1 MSLLLLLACARPDGI
16 VVVASEDVA
25 PIAEAFVATIPFE
38 GLAVE
43 VDADPER
50 AARRG
55 KGVRVA
61 LVPDGECD
69 ECYVVEGEG
78 DAWVVRG
85 GAPLGL
91 QYGLA
96 ALMEGYGF
104 RFHHPYDTRVPAALD
119 AVGDFPRE
127 GAPDV
132 ARRGIHLHTLH
143 PIEALWD
150 VWEPGEENLA
160 RAERV
165 VDWAVKNR
173 ADHLQ
178 WVALDD
184 IQEDDDTL
192 AAWREHTREVVDAA
206 HARGLTTGLGIQLF
220 GSGNLQ
226 LAWDLVDEAGDEA
239 SQEAQMDE
247 RLDGLRDLGFDT
259 LDLSF
264 GEFSGEDPERFVASV
279 DQAYAR
285 IQEALPGVEVD
296 ATIHVGNY
304 EDLRV
309 EYQGE
314 ELQYYFLVDY
324 ADPAIVPWVHS
335 VMFYDLFE
343 DAGQAYHHDE
353 FDEHRDYL
361 LDRVGN
367 GEPVGYFPETA
378 YWVAFDNPVPV
389 YMPLYMRSRAV
400 DLDGIRAVGTL
411 PQHVLFSTGWEWG
424 YWQNDVAS
432 LRMSYDPALGW
443 EDAVRGMY
451 APWAGGDGLASAI
464 VALAEAQ
471 HAALLEARLVAYLA
485 GRDAFIDMG
494 DNLDIHSQ
502 PDRVEL
508 AEVAGL
514 AEADRAAFAEAVVGG
529 LSAHASDVRA
539 TLEAARSSGADA
551 ADPWVAEVLD
561 GMEVSALRTEFAA
574 AAWGA
579 AVTAAEGGDPTAEVA
594 AADAAMEAARAVV
607 ARRRAS
613 FHDPEGERLVAIEEN
628 PTLYD
633 YGYLL
638 RADQLCFW
646 ERERVQLGNVLEGTS
661 EEVPGCALE

>member
-1 MSLLLLLACARPDGI
+1 MTLLLLLACAPSDGL
-16 VVVASEDVA
+16 VVIAPEAVA
-25 PIAEAFVATIPFE
+25 PVAEAFVATIPFE

-43 VDADPER
+43 VDDDPEA
-50 AARRG
+50 AARKG

-61 LVPDGECD
+61 LVPEGDCAD
-69 ECYVVEGEG
+69 CYVVEGDG

-96 ALMEGYGF
+96 ALLEGYGF
-104 RFHHPYDTRVPAALD
+104 RFHHPYDTRVPAELG
-119 AVGDFPRE
+119 AVADFPRE

-132 ARRGIHLHTLH
+132 PRRGIHLHTLH
-143 PIEALWD
+143 PIEGLWD
-150 VWEPGEENLA
+150 VWEPGDENLA
-160 RAERV
+160 RAARV
-165 VDWAVKNR
+165 ADWAVKNR
-173 ADHLQ
+173 ANHLQ

-184 IQEDDDTL
+184 IQGDDDTL
-192 AAWREHTREVVDAA
+192 AEWRDHTRAVIDDA
-206 HARGLTTGLGIQLF
+206 HRRGLTTGLGIQLF
-220 GSGNLQ
+220 GSSNLQ
-226 LAWDLVDEAGDEA
+226 LAWDLVDEAGDAA
-239 SQEAQMDE
+239 SQEAQMSA
-247 RLDGLRDLGFDT
+247 RLDGIADLGFDT
-259 LDLSF
+259 INLSF
-264 GEFSGEDPERFVASV
+264 GEFSGEDPATFVASV
-279 DQAYAR
+279 DQAYAE

-304 EDLRV
+304 DDLRV

-324 ADPAIVPWVHS
+324 ANPEIVPWVHS

-353 FDEHRDYL
+353 FDEHRAYL
-361 LDRVGN
+361 LDRIEN

-389 YMPLYMRSRAV
+389 YFPLYMRSRAV

-443 EDAVRGMY
+443 EDAIGGMF
-451 APWAGGDGLASAI
+451 APWSGGDGLASAI
-464 VALAEAQ
+464 VQLAEAQ
-471 HAALLEARLVAYLA
+471 HAALLEGRLVAYLA
-485 GRDAFIDMG
+485 GRDAFIDLG
-494 DNLDIHSQ
+494 DRIDIHSQ

-508 AEVAGL
+508 TEVAGL
-514 AEADRAAFAEAVVGG
+514 AEADRAAFAETVVGG
-529 LSAHASDVRA
+529 LTAHAADVRA
-539 TLEAARSSGADA
+539 ALEAARSSGADG

-561 GMEVSALRTEFAA
+561 GMEVTALRTEFAV

-579 AVTAAEGGDPTAEVA
+579 AVTAADGGDPTVQVA
-594 AADAAMEAARAVV
+594 AADAAMDAARDVV

-613 FHDPEGERLVAIEEN
+613 FHDPNGERLVAIDEN

-646 ERERVQLGNVLEGTS
+646 ERERIQLDNALGVSN